1 MLENYGNFTLGIN
14 TGFAVNRYSEPEV
27 WTEIIGNKLGLK
39 KVQFTADMLNPSL
52 PDNIIIDQVKRIRE
66 GCEKYN
72 IQITSTFTGAF
83 TRVNHLAHP
92 DPKLRAF
99 WINWFKI
106 FVDLSLALGAKSM
119 GSHFGIFTERE
130 NLNKSLRSERR
141 EQNIKG
147 WHEIGKYAKKQ
158 GLSFLSWE
166 PMSISRE
173 QGETIQETK
182 KLHKDVNQQSPIP
195 FKICL
200 DVDHGDVTSKNA
212 EDTNPYAWL
221 KEFAKEAPIIHLKQS
236 SKNKGGHWPFIR
248 EHNLQGNIRPRKVL
262 DTLKSNGVNDSE
274 LILELSFREREPTDS
289 NVVSN
294 LKESVNYWRKLIK
307 N

>member
-27 WTEIIGNKLGLK
+27 WTEIIGNNLGLK

-52 PDNIIIDQVKRIRE
+52 PDNIIVDQVKRIKE

-72 IQITSTFTGAF
+72 IKITSTFTGAF

-99 WINWFKI
+99 WINWFKT

-119 GSHFGIFTERE
+119 GSHFGIFTERD
-130 NLNKSLRSERR
+130 NLNKSLRSERKR
-141 EQNIKG
+141 TEYKRLARNRRIC
-147 WHEIGKYAKKQ
+147 KKTR
-158 GLSFLSWE
+158 SFLFE
-166 PMSISRE
+166 LGPMSISTE

-200 DVDHGDVTSKNA
+200 DVDHGDVTSKNP

-248 EHNLQGNIRPRKVL
+248 EHNLEGNIRPRKVL

-274 LILELSFREREPTDS
+274 LILELSFREREPTDG
-289 NVVSN
+289 NVLSN
-294 LKESVNYWRKLIK
+294 LRESVNYWRKLIK